1 MSIKEKI
8 VNSKVVRSVA
18 TSKTFNNA
26 LTAVG
31 SAALAV
37 SSLAVS
43 ASAEGGAAFN
53 ISNIDTAPLINNA
66 QPFITAAIPVIVL
79 IGGVKLGVRF
89 LRSSMH

>member
-37 SSLAVS
+37 STLAVS
-43 ASAEGGAAFN
+43 ASAEGEAFS
-53 ISNIDTAPLINNA
+53 ITNIDTAPLISNA
-66 QPFITAAIPVIVL
+66 QPFINAAIPVIVL
-79 IGGVKLGVRF
+79 IGGVKLGIRF

>member
-37 SSLAVS
+37 STFAVS
-43 ASAEGGAAFN
+43 ASAEDAAFN
-53 ISNIDTAPLINNA
+53 ITNIDTAPLINNA

-79 IGGVKLGVRF
+79 IGGVKLGIRF